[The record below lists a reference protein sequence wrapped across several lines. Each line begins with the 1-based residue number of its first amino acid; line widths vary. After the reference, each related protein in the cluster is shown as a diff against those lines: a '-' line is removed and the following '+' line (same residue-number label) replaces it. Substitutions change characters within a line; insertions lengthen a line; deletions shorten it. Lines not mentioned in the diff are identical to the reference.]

1 MKALRKLPLKL
12 ENACGDG
19 NKSASGFGRRRGDGG
34 NRSASGDRNESAC
47 GVVDINISGGKLKKL
62 CRIVIVSAGLA
73 TLFGCFGGS
82 TVKQSIEDYAERLSR
97 VLDAP
102 LPDTFNDKIT
112 TPLPKLADSA
122 TLKHTIEGVSI
133 NLREF
138 YALQDCELGT
148 VVAERNTSL
157 GKSQLPSQR
166 LAYESK
172 LLSVLK
178 SCEAALAGD
187 DIAKQSANQS
197 ASKSASKNSVKKN
210 KALAATIASWREQKS
225 QDYSKTWANLI
236 QGSQELRLALN
247 TPERLFSVEN
257 NKDALSSV
265 NAFYYLSSLN
275 NTQFSFG
282 EPTSEHSIKTEVAN
296 KKNVSKASG
305 SDTNNINISSERL
318 TSSNNP
324 LIDSSELEQQL
335 QIIRSARL
343 PATLWHTQQT
353 LTQNLTLLT
362 NMLTTEL
369 DAVSCPEGRASDK
382 AKILRNVF
390 YLFFIEEIQPVG
402 SLVNRYHYKLVPLWE
417 DWLAQPL
424 LHDEFK
430 RYIKQHTEDG
440 FEKYSRAMKAHVNLW
455 QGFLGRCNLS
465 PVAPV

>member
-1 MKALRKLPLKL
+1 MNISLVKPWHPKVSQLR
-12 ENACGDG
+12 NACR
-19 NKSASGFGRRRGDGG
+19 A
-34 NRSASGDRNESAC
+34 
-47 GVVDINISGGKLKKL
+47 GVISVAMFALL
-62 CRIVIVSAGLA
+62 
-73 TLFGCFGGS
+73 GCFGGS
-82 TVKQSIEDYAERLSR
+82 TVKQSIDDYAARLSR

-102 LPDTFNDKIT
+102 LPDSFNDKIT

-122 TLKHTIEGVSI
+122 TIKHAIEGVNI

-166 LAYESK
+166 LVYESK
-172 LLSVLK
+172 LLNVLK
-178 SCEAALAGD
+178 SCEAALT
-187 DIAKQSANQS
+187 KANESNQRN
-197 ASKSASKNSVKKN
+197 A
-210 KALAATIASWREQKS
+210 ALAATIASWREQKT
-225 QDYSKTWANLI
+225 QDYSKTWANLV

-265 NAFYYLSSLN
+265 NALYYINSLSNKELLLSDMYSS
-275 NTQFSFG
+275 NT
-282 EPTSEHSIKTEVAN
+282 
-296 KKNVSKASG
+296 AS
-305 SDTNNINISSERL
+305 SDTETEATNENNSE
-318 TSSNNP
+318 S
-324 LIDSSELEQQL
+324 IIESSELEQQL
-335 QIIRSARL
+335 KIIRSARL

-353 LTQNLTLLT
+353 LTQNLSLLT
-362 NMLTTEL
+362 NMLETEL

-402 SLVNRYHYKLVPLWE
+402 SLVNQYHYKLAPLWE
-417 DWLAQPL
+417 DWLAQPS
-424 LHDEFK
+424 LHEEFK
-430 RYIKQHTEDG
+430 RYIRQQSQDG
-440 FEKYSRAMKAHVNLW
+440 FNQYSSVMKAHVNLW

>member
-1 MKALRKLPLKL
+1 MNISQVKPWHLKVSQLR
-12 ENACGDG
+12 NACR
-19 NKSASGFGRRRGDGG
+19 A
-34 NRSASGDRNESAC
+34 
-47 GVVDINISGGKLKKL
+47 GVISVAMFALL
-62 CRIVIVSAGLA
+62 
-73 TLFGCFGGS
+73 GCFGGS
-82 TVKQSIEDYAERLSR
+82 TVKQSIDDYAARLSR

-102 LPDTFNDKIT
+102 LPDSFNDKIT

-122 TLKHTIEGVSI
+122 TIKHAIEGVNI

-166 LAYESK
+166 LVYESK
-172 LLSVLK
+172 LLNVLK
-178 SCEAALAGD
+178 SCEAALT
-187 DIAKQSANQS
+187 KENESNQRN
-197 ASKSASKNSVKKN
+197 A
-210 KALAATIASWREQKS
+210 ALAATIASWREQKT
-225 QDYSKTWANLI
+225 QDYSKTWANLV

-265 NAFYYLSSLN
+265 NALYYINSLSNKGLLLSDMYSS
-275 NTQFSFG
+275 NT
-282 EPTSEHSIKTEVAN
+282 
-296 KKNVSKASG
+296 AS
-305 SDTNNINISSERL
+305 SDTETEATNENNSE
-318 TSSNNP
+318 S
-324 LIDSSELEQQL
+324 IIESSELEQQL
-335 QIIRSARL
+335 KIIRSARL

-353 LTQNLTLLT
+353 LTQNLSLLT
-362 NMLTTEL
+362 NLLETQL

-402 SLVNRYHYKLVPLWE
+402 SLVNQYHYKLAPLWE
-417 DWLAQPL
+417 DWLAQPS
-424 LHDEFK
+424 LHEEFK
-430 RYIKQHTEDG
+430 RYIRQQSQDG
-440 FEKYSRAMKAHVNLW
+440 FNQYSSVMKAHVNLW

>member
-1 MKALRKLPLKL
+1 MNISLVKPWPPKVSQLR
-12 ENACGDG
+12 NACR
-19 NKSASGFGRRRGDGG
+19 A
-34 NRSASGDRNESAC
+34 
-47 GVVDINISGGKLKKL
+47 GVISVAMFALL
-62 CRIVIVSAGLA
+62 
-73 TLFGCFGGS
+73 GCFGGS
-82 TVKQSIEDYAERLSR
+82 TVKQSIDDYAARLSR
-97 VLDAP
+97 VLDTP
-102 LPDTFNDKIT
+102 LPDSFNDKIT

-166 LAYESK
+166 LVYESK
-172 LLSVLK
+172 LLNVLK
-178 SCEAALAGD
+178 SCEAALT
-187 DIAKQSANQS
+187 KENESNQRN
-197 ASKSASKNSVKKN
+197 A
-210 KALAATIASWREQKS
+210 ALAATIASWREQKT
-225 QDYSKTWANLI
+225 QEYSKTWANLV

-265 NAFYYLSSLN
+265 NALYYINSLSNKELFLSDMYSS
-275 NTQFSFG
+275 NT
-282 EPTSEHSIKTEVAN
+282 
-296 KKNVSKASG
+296 AS
-305 SDTNNINISSERL
+305 SDTETEATNENNSEK
-318 TSSNNP
+318 
-324 LIDSSELEQQL
+324 IIESSELEQQL
-335 QIIRSARL
+335 KIIRSARL

-353 LTQNLTLLT
+353 LTQNLSLLT
-362 NMLTTEL
+362 NMLETEL

-402 SLVNRYHYKLVPLWE
+402 SLVNQYHYKLAPLWE
-417 DWLAQPL
+417 DWLAQPS
-424 LHDEFK
+424 LHEEFK
-430 RYIKQHTEDG
+430 RYIRQQSQDG
-440 FEKYSRAMKAHVNLW
+440 FNQYSSVMKAHVNLW

>member
-1 MKALRKLPLKL
+1 MNISQVKPWHPKVSQLR
-12 ENACGDG
+12 NACR
-19 NKSASGFGRRRGDGG
+19 A
-34 NRSASGDRNESAC
+34 
-47 GVVDINISGGKLKKL
+47 GVISVAMFALL
-62 CRIVIVSAGLA
+62 
-73 TLFGCFGGS
+73 GCFGGS
-82 TVKQSIEDYAERLSR
+82 TVKQSIDDYAARLSR

-102 LPDTFNDKIT
+102 LPDSFNDKIT

-122 TLKHTIEGVSI
+122 TIKHAIEGVNI

-166 LAYESK
+166 LVYESK
-172 LLSVLK
+172 LLNVLK
-178 SCEAALAGD
+178 SCEAALT
-187 DIAKQSANQS
+187 KENESNQRN
-197 ASKSASKNSVKKN
+197 A
-210 KALAATIASWREQKS
+210 ALAATIASWREQKT
-225 QDYSKTWANLI
+225 QDYSKTWANLV

-265 NAFYYLSSLN
+265 NALYYINSLSNKELLLSDMYSS
-275 NTQFSFG
+275 NT
-282 EPTSEHSIKTEVAN
+282 
-296 KKNVSKASG
+296 AS
-305 SDTNNINISSERL
+305 SDTETEATNENNSER
-318 TSSNNP
+318 
-324 LIDSSELEQQL
+324 IIESSELEQQL
-335 QIIRSARL
+335 KIIRSARL

-353 LTQNLTLLT
+353 LTQNLSLLT
-362 NMLTTEL
+362 NMLETEL

-402 SLVNRYHYKLVPLWE
+402 SLVNQYHYKLAPLWE
-417 DWLAQPL
+417 DWLAQPS
-424 LHDEFK
+424 LHEEFK
-430 RYIKQHTEDG
+430 RYIRQQSQDG
-440 FEKYSRAMKAHVNLW
+440 FNQYSSVMKAHVNLW

>member
-1 MKALRKLPLKL
+1 MKALRNLTFQL
-12 ENACGDG
+12 
-19 NKSASGFGRRRGDGG
+19 KSARGYG
-34 NRSASGDRNESAC
+34 NNSARGYQKKSSC
-47 GVVDINISGGKLKKL
+47 GVQDTNIYSGGRFIKF
-62 CRIVIVSAGLA
+62 CRISIIGAGLA
-73 TLFGCFGGS
+73 TLFGCFGGD

-97 VLDAP
+97 VLDTP

-122 TLKHTIEGVSI
+122 TIKHTIEGVSI

-178 SCEAALAGD
+178 SCEAALV
-187 DIAKQSANQS
+187 
-197 ASKSASKNSVKKN
+197 ASDSESTDKNALKKN
-210 KALAATIASWREQKS
+210 KAVAETIASWREQKS

-265 NAFYYLSSLN
+265 NALFYLSSLN
-275 NTQFSFG
+275 NMSFSYG
-282 EPTSEHSIKTEVAN
+282 ETVPKQSTKTLTYDQKILGNASEGYNGSASSKVIDKSPTDIEES
-296 KKNVSKASG
+296 
-305 SDTNNINISSERL
+305 
-318 TSSNNP
+318 

-353 LTQNLTLLT
+353 LTQNLSLLT
-362 NMLTTEL
+362 ELLTTEL

-402 SLVNRYHYKLVPLWE
+402 SLVNQYHYKLAPLWE
-417 DWLAQPL
+417 DWLKQPS
-424 LHDEFK
+424 LHEEFK
-430 RYIKQHTEDG
+430 RYIRLQSQDG
-440 FEKYSRAMKAHVNLW
+440 FDEYSRAMKAHVNLW
-455 QGFLGRCNLS
+455 QRFLGRCNLS
-465 PVAPV
+465 PVPPV

>member
-1 MKALRKLPLKL
+1 MNISQVKPWHPKVSQLR
-12 ENACGDG
+12 NACR
-19 NKSASGFGRRRGDGG
+19 A
-34 NRSASGDRNESAC
+34 
-47 GVVDINISGGKLKKL
+47 GVISVAMFALL
-62 CRIVIVSAGLA
+62 
-73 TLFGCFGGS
+73 GCFGGS
-82 TVKQSIEDYAERLSR
+82 TVKQSIDDYAARLSR

-102 LPDTFNDKIT
+102 LPDSFNDKIT

-122 TLKHTIEGVSI
+122 TIKHAIEGVNI

-166 LAYESK
+166 LVYEIK

-178 SCEAALAGD
+178 SCETALTNESETDQRNA
-187 DIAKQSANQS
+187 
-197 ASKSASKNSVKKN
+197 
-210 KALAATIASWREQKS
+210 ALAATIASWREQKT
-225 QDYSKTWANLI
+225 QDYSKTWANLV

-265 NAFYYLSSLN
+265 NALYYINSLSNKELLLSDMYSS
-275 NTQFSFG
+275 NT
-282 EPTSEHSIKTEVAN
+282 
-296 KKNVSKASG
+296 AS
-305 SDTNNINISSERL
+305 SDTETEATNENNSE
-318 TSSNNP
+318 S
-324 LIDSSELEQQL
+324 IIESSELEQQL
-335 QIIRSARL
+335 KIIRSARL

-353 LTQNLTLLT
+353 LTQNLSLLT
-362 NMLTTEL
+362 NMLETEL

-402 SLVNRYHYKLVPLWE
+402 SLVNQYHYKLAPLWE
-417 DWLAQPL
+417 DWLAQPS
-424 LHDEFK
+424 LHEEFK
-430 RYIKQHTEDG
+430 RYIRQQSQDG
-440 FEKYSRAMKAHVNLW
+440 FNQYSSVMKAHVNLW

>member
-1 MKALRKLPLKL
+1 MNISQAKPWHLKVSQLR
-12 ENACGDG
+12 NACR
-19 NKSASGFGRRRGDGG
+19 A
-34 NRSASGDRNESAC
+34 
-47 GVVDINISGGKLKKL
+47 GVISVAMFALL
-62 CRIVIVSAGLA
+62 
-73 TLFGCFGGS
+73 GCFGGS
-82 TVKQSIEDYAERLSR
+82 TVKQSIDDYAARLSR
-97 VLDAP
+97 VLDTP
-102 LPDTFNDKIT
+102 LPDSFNDKIT

-166 LAYESK
+166 LVYESK
-172 LLSVLK
+172 LLTVLK
-178 SCEAALAGD
+178 SCEAALT
-187 DIAKQSANQS
+187 KENESNQRN
-197 ASKSASKNSVKKN
+197 A
-210 KALAATIASWREQKS
+210 ALAATIASWREQKT
-225 QDYSKTWANLI
+225 QDYSKTWANLV

-265 NAFYYLSSLN
+265 NALYYINSLSNKELLLSDMYSS
-275 NTQFSFG
+275 NT
-282 EPTSEHSIKTEVAN
+282 
-296 KKNVSKASG
+296 AS
-305 SDTNNINISSERL
+305 SDTETEATNENNSE
-318 TSSNNP
+318 S
-324 LIDSSELEQQL
+324 IIESSELEQQL
-335 QIIRSARL
+335 KIIRSARL

-353 LTQNLTLLT
+353 LTQNLSLLT
-362 NMLTTEL
+362 NMLETEL

-402 SLVNRYHYKLVPLWE
+402 SLVNQYHYKLAPLWE
-417 DWLAQPL
+417 DWLAQPS
-424 LHDEFK
+424 LHEEFK
-430 RYIKQHTEDG
+430 RYIRQQSQDG
-440 FEKYSRAMKAHVNLW
+440 FNQYSSVMKAHVNLW